1 MKIRQGFVSNS
12 SSSSFCL
19 LGVNLR
25 EGVSDEVYDKVYKSD
40 WLDIEE
46 GLEDIEGVVIGISPN
61 RMLENKDVTVRMV
74 LDSLVFELNK
84 CLDTPVTVD
93 DIRVYSDQGYDS

>member
-40 WLDIEE
+40 FLEIEE
-46 GLEDIEGVVIGISPN
+46 GLEDLEGVVIGISPN
-61 RMLENKDVTVRMV
+61 RMLEHKDITVRMV
-74 LDSLVFELNK
+74 LNDVVFEINK
-84 CLDTPVTVD
+84 CLDTPVTID
-93 DIRVYSDQGYDS
+93 DIKVYSDQGYA

>member
-1 MKIRQGFVSNS
+1 LKVRHGFVSNS

-19 LGVNLR
+19 LGVNLTS
-25 EGVSDEVYDKVYKSD
+25 GVSDEVEDRVYKSD
-40 WLDIEE
+40 WLDIEN

-74 LDSLVFELNK
+74 LDSLVTELNK
-84 CLDTPVTVD
+84 CLDTPVTID
-93 DIRVYSDQGYDS
+93 DIRVYNDQGYE